1 LSTLTPPANTTDD
14 KARLL
19 GQLKALAD
27 PVRLRMLQLMAAGRG
42 YIASVCC
49 PGTQS
54 PSSKDTGGIC
64 TCEFVE
70 ILGIP
75 QPTVSYHLK
84 ALNEAGLVL
93 DSPRGRWTYYSINPQ
108 ALQAA
113 LDEVSSL
120 LLQGGIHHEHGP
132 QEQRKLP

>member
-1 LSTLTPPANTTDD
+1 LSTLTQPADSSDD
-14 KARLL
+14 QARLL

-27 PVRLRMLQLMAAGRG
+27 PVRLRMLQLMAAGRSS
-42 YIASVCC
+42 IESSCC
-49 PGTQS
+49 PGAES
-54 PSSKDTGGIC
+54 PEDTGGIC

-84 ALNEAGLVL
+84 ALHEAGLVL
-93 DSPRGRWTYYSINPQ
+93 DSPRGRWTYYSVNPQ

-120 LLQGGIHHEHGP
+120 LQGGTSS
-132 QEQRKLP
+132 